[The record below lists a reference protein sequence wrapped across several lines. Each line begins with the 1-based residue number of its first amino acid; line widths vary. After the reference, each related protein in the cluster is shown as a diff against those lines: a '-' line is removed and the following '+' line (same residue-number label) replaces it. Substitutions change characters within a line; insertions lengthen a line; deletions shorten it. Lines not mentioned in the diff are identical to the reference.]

1 MMQLADVLTLMAEVL
16 FILLMAPLLTGIIRK
31 VKAFMQCRQG
41 PSVLQPYRDLGK
53 LLRKS
58 TAMSSEA
65 SWLFLVIPYV
75 CFSAMLCLA
84 VMVPVFVVIPSNGLG
99 DMVAVIYVLG
109 LFRFMMVLGGL
120 EGGSSFGGMGSSR
133 EMMISC
139 IVEPTLLLSIF
150 SVAAMSG
157 TTDLSSI
164 SKHFAELGL
173 GAVSPTLILASAA
186 IFISLMAENSRV
198 PFDNPA
204 THLELTM
211 VHEGMLLEYSGR
223 ELALMEMASYVRLTM
238 FMVILSN
245 IFFPWGIALGTG
257 ALDLTVGALSIAMK
271 LLLLSTIVA
280 LLESVMAKMRLFRLP
295 NLLTISFTLSL
306 LAVMSHYIL

>member
-1 MMQLADVLTLMAEVL
+1 MELTDLLLNLGEVL
-16 FILLMAPLLTGIIRK
+16 FVLLLSPLLTGVIRK
-31 VKAFMQCRQG
+31 VKAWMQGRQG
-41 PSVLQPYRDLGK
+41 PSVLQPYLDLGK

-58 TAMSSEA
+58 TVASQEA
-65 SWLFLVIPYV
+65 SWLFLMIPYV
-75 CFSAMLCLA
+75 CLGAMVCLA
-84 VMVPVFVVIPSNGLG
+84 VMVPVFTAGPSGGVG

-133 EMMISC
+133 ELMISA

-150 SVAAMSG
+150 SVAAISG
-157 TTDLSSI
+157 TTDLSAI
-164 SKHFAELGL
+164 SNYFAGL
-173 GAVSPTLILASAA
+173 GPNGLSPTLFLASAA

-245 IFFPWGIALGTG
+245 IFFPWGIALGMG
-257 ALDLTVGALSIAMK
+257 AGELAVGVTAIALK
-271 LLLLSTIVA
+271 LLLLSVSVA
-280 LLESVMAKMRLFRLP
+280 LVESVMAKMRLFRLP

-306 LAVMSHYIL
+306 LAVMSYYIL

>member
-1 MMQLADVLTLMAEVL
+1 MQLIDLLLTLTEVL
-16 FILLMAPLLTGIIRK
+16 FILLLSPLLTGVIRK
-31 VKAFMQCRQG
+31 VKSWMQCRQG
-41 PSVLQPYRDLGK
+41 PSLLQPYRDIWK

-58 TAMSSEA
+58 TVASKEA

-75 CFSAMLCLA
+75 CLGAMVCLA
-84 VMVPVFVVIPSNGLG
+84 VMVPVFTTGPSGGVG

-133 EMMISC
+133 EMMISA

-150 SVAAMSG
+150 SVAAISG
-157 TTDLSSI
+157 TTDLSAI
-164 SKHFAELGL
+164 SDHFAGQGL
-173 GAVSPTLILASAA
+173 GGLSPTLFLASAA

-223 ELALMEMASYVRLTM
+223 ELALMDMASYVRLTM

-245 IFFPWGIALGTG
+245 VFFPWGIALGLG
-257 ALDLTVGALSIAMK
+257 AGELAIGIASITLK
-271 LLLLSTIVA
+271 LLLLSVSVA
-280 LLESVMAKMRLFRLP
+280 LVESVMAKMRLFRLP

-306 LAVMSHYIL
+306 LAVMSYYIL

>member
-1 MMQLADVLTLMAEVL
+1 MQLIDLLLNLIEVL
-16 FILLMAPLLTGIIRK
+16 FILLLSPLLTGVIRK
-31 VKAFMQCRQG
+31 VKAWMQCRQG
-41 PSVLQPYRDLGK
+41 PSVLQPYRDIWK

-58 TAMSSEA
+58 TVASNEA
-65 SWLFLVIPYV
+65 SWLFLMIPYV
-75 CFSAMLCLA
+75 CLGAMVCLA
-84 VMVPVFVVIPSNGLG
+84 VMVPVFTAGPSGGVG

-133 EMMISC
+133 ELMISA

-150 SVAAMSG
+150 SVAAISG
-157 TTDLSSI
+157 TTDLSAI
-164 SKHFAELGL
+164 SDHFARLGL
-173 GAVSPTLILASAA
+173 NGLSPTLFLASAA

-223 ELALMEMASYVRLTM
+223 ELAMMEMASYVRLTM
-238 FMVILSN
+238 FMVILCN
-245 IFFPWGIALGTG
+245 VFFPWGIALGTG
-257 ALDLTVGALSIAMK
+257 AGEIAIGVGSIALK
-271 LLLLSTIVA
+271 LLFLSVSVA
-280 LLESVMAKMRLFRLP
+280 LVESVMAKMRLFRLP

-306 LAVMSHYIL
+306 LAVMSYYIL

>member
-1 MMQLADVLTLMAEVL
+1 MMLTDVLLTLAEVL
-16 FILLMAPLLTGIIRK
+16 FILLLSPLLTGVIRK
-31 VKAFMQCRQG
+31 VKAWMQCRQG
-41 PSVLQPYRDLGK
+41 PGVLQPYRDIWK

-58 TAMSSEA
+58 TVASNEA
-65 SWLFLVIPYV
+65 SWLFLIIPYV
-75 CFSAMLCLA
+75 CLGAMVCLA
-84 VMVPVFVVIPSNGLG
+84 VMVPVFTAGPSGGVG
-99 DMVAVIYVLG
+99 DMVAAIYMLG

-133 EMMISC
+133 EMMISA

-150 SVAAMSG
+150 SVAAISG
-157 TTDLSSI
+157 TTDLSAI
-164 SKHFAELGL
+164 SDHFARLGL
-173 GAVSPTLILASAA
+173 NGLSPTLFLASAA
-186 IFISLMAENSRV
+186 IFISLMAESSRV

-223 ELALMEMASYVRLTM
+223 ELAMMEMASYVRLTM

-245 IFFPWGIALGTG
+245 VFFPWGIALGTG
-257 ALDLTVGALSIAMK
+257 AGELAMGVGAIALK
-271 LLLLSTIVA
+271 LLLMSAIVA
-280 LLESVMAKMRLFRLP
+280 LIESVMAKMRLFRLP

-306 LAVMSHYIL
+306 LAVMSYYIL

>member
-1 MMQLADVLTLMAEVL
+1 MQLTDLLLSLTEVL
-16 FILLMAPLLTGIIRK
+16 FILLLSPLLTGVIRK
-31 VKAFMQCRQG
+31 VKSWMQCRQG
-41 PSVLQPYRDLGK
+41 PSVLQPYRDIWK

-58 TAMSSEA
+58 TVVSKEA

-75 CFSAMLCLA
+75 CLGAMVCLA
-84 VMVPVFVVIPSNGLG
+84 VMVPVFTTGPSGGVG

-133 EMMISC
+133 ELMISA

-150 SVAAMSG
+150 SVAAISG
-157 TTDLSSI
+157 TTDLSAI
-164 SKHFAELGL
+164 SDHFAGQGL
-173 GAVSPTLILASAA
+173 SGLSPTLFLASAA

-223 ELALMEMASYVRLTM
+223 ELALMDMASYVRLTM

-245 IFFPWGIALGTG
+245 VFFPWGIALGTG
-257 ALDLTVGALSIAMK
+257 AGELAVGVASIALK
-271 LLLLSTIVA
+271 LLVLSVSVA
-280 LLESVMAKMRLFRLP
+280 LVESVMAKMRLFRLP

-306 LAVMSHYIL
+306 LAVMSYYIL

>member
-1 MMQLADVLTLMAEVL
+1 MQLIDLLLNLIEVL
-16 FILLMAPLLTGIIRK
+16 FILLLSPLLTGVIRK
-31 VKAFMQCRQG
+31 VKAWMQCRQG
-41 PSVLQPYRDLGK
+41 PSVLQPYRDIWK

-58 TAMSSEA
+58 TVASNEA
-65 SWLFLVIPYV
+65 SWLFLMIPYV
-75 CFSAMLCLA
+75 CLGAMVCLA
-84 VMVPVFVVIPSNGLG
+84 VMVPVFTAGPSGGVG

-133 EMMISC
+133 ELMISA

-150 SVAAMSG
+150 SVAAISG
-157 TTDLSSI
+157 TTDLSAI
-164 SKHFAELGL
+164 SDHFARLGL
-173 GAVSPTLILASAA
+173 NGLSPTLFLASAA

-223 ELALMEMASYVRLTM
+223 ELAMMEMASYVRLTM
-238 FMVILSN
+238 FMVILCN
-245 IFFPWGIALGTG
+245 VFFPWGIALGTG
-257 ALDLTVGALSIAMK
+257 AGEIAIGAGSIALK
-271 LLLLSTIVA
+271 LLFLSVSVA
-280 LLESVMAKMRLFRLP
+280 LVESVMAKMRLFRLP

-306 LAVMSHYIL
+306 LAVMSYYIL

>member
-1 MMQLADVLTLMAEVL
+1 MQLIDVLLSLMEVL
-16 FILLMAPLLTGIIRK
+16 FILLLSPLLTGVIRK
-31 VKAFMQCRQG
+31 VKAWMQCRQG
-41 PSVLQPYRDLGK
+41 PSVLQPYRDIWK

-58 TAMSSEA
+58 TVVSKEA
-65 SWLFLVIPYV
+65 SWLFLIIPYV
-75 CFSAMLCLA
+75 CLGAMVCLA
-84 VMVPVFVVIPSNGLG
+84 AMVPVFTTGPSGGVG

-133 EMMISC
+133 ELMISA
-139 IVEPTLLLSIF
+139 IVEPTLLMSIF
-150 SVAAMSG
+150 SVAAISG
-157 TTDLSSI
+157 ATDLSAI
-164 SKHFAELGL
+164 SDHFAGQGL
-173 GAVSPTLILASAA
+173 SGLSPTLFLASAA
-186 IFISLMAENSRV
+186 IFISLMAEASRV

-223 ELALMEMASYVRLTM
+223 ELALMDLASYVRLTM

-245 IFFPWGIALGTG
+245 VFFPWGIALGTG
-257 ALDLTVGALSIAMK
+257 AGEMAVGVASIAIKLLALSVA
-271 LLLLSTIVA
+271 VA
-280 LLESVMAKMRLFRLP
+280 LVESVMAKMRLFRLP

-306 LAVMSHYIL
+306 LAVMSYYIL

>member
-1 MMQLADVLTLMAEVL
+1 MMLTDVLLTLAEVL
-16 FILLMAPLLTGIIRK
+16 FILLLSPLLTGVIRK
-31 VKAFMQCRQG
+31 VKAWMQCRQG
-41 PSVLQPYRDLGK
+41 PGVLQPYRDIWK

-58 TAMSSEA
+58 TVASNEA
-65 SWLFLVIPYV
+65 SWLFLIIPYV
-75 CFSAMLCLA
+75 CLGAMVCLA
-84 VMVPVFVVIPSNGLG
+84 VMVPVFTAGPSGGVG
-99 DMVAVIYVLG
+99 DMVAAIYMLG

-133 EMMISC
+133 EMMISA

-150 SVAAMSG
+150 SVAAISG
-157 TTDLSSI
+157 TTDLSAI
-164 SKHFAELGL
+164 SDHFARLGL
-173 GAVSPTLILASAA
+173 NGLSPTLFLASAA
-186 IFISLMAENSRV
+186 IFISLMAESSRV

-223 ELALMEMASYVRLTM
+223 ELAMMEMASYVRLTM

-245 IFFPWGIALGTG
+245 VFFPWGIALGTG
-257 ALDLTVGALSIAMK
+257 AGELAMGIGAIALK
-271 LLLLSTIVA
+271 LLLMSAIVA
-280 LLESVMAKMRLFRLP
+280 LIESVMAKMRLFRLP

-306 LAVMSHYIL
+306 LAVMSYYIL

>member
-1 MMQLADVLTLMAEVL
+1 MQLSDLLLNLAEVL
-16 FILLMAPLLTGIIRK
+16 FILLSSPLLAGVIRK
-31 VKAFMQCRQG
+31 VKSWMQCRQG
-41 PSVLQPYRDLGK
+41 PSVLQPYRDIWK
-53 LLRKS
+53 LLHKS
-58 TAMSSEA
+58 TVVSKEA
-65 SWLFLVIPYV
+65 SWLFLIIPYV
-75 CFSAMLCLA
+75 CLGAMVCLA
-84 VMVPVFVVIPSNGLG
+84 MMVPVFTTGPSGGVG
-99 DMVAVIYVLG
+99 DMVAVIYILG

-133 EMMISC
+133 ELMISA

-150 SVAAMSG
+150 SVAAISG
-157 TTDLSSI
+157 TTDLSAI
-164 SKHFAELGL
+164 SAHFAGQGL
-173 GAVSPTLILASAA
+173 SGISPTLFLASAA

-223 ELALMEMASYVRLTM
+223 ELALMDMASYVRLTM

-245 IFFPWGIALGTG
+245 VFFPWGIALGMEAG
-257 ALDLTVGALSIAMK
+257 ELALGVGSIALK
-271 LLLLSTIVA
+271 LLVLAISVA
-280 LLESVMAKMRLFRLP
+280 LVESVMAKMRLFRLP

-306 LAVMSHYIL
+306 LAVMSYYIL

>member
-1 MMQLADVLTLMAEVL
+1 MQLIDLLLNLIEVL
-16 FILLMAPLLTGIIRK
+16 FILLLSPLLTGVIRK
-31 VKAFMQCRQG
+31 VKAWMQCRQG
-41 PSVLQPYRDLGK
+41 PSVLQPYRDIWK

-58 TAMSSEA
+58 TVASNEA
-65 SWLFLVIPYV
+65 SWLFLMIPYV
-75 CFSAMLCLA
+75 CLGAMVCLA
-84 VMVPVFVVIPSNGLG
+84 VMVPVFTAGPSGGVG

-133 EMMISC
+133 ELMISA

-150 SVAAMSG
+150 SVAAISG
-157 TTDLSSI
+157 TTDLSAI
-164 SKHFAELGL
+164 SDHFARLGL
-173 GAVSPTLILASAA
+173 NGLSPTLFLASAA

-223 ELALMEMASYVRLTM
+223 ELAMMEMASYVRLTM
-238 FMVILSN
+238 FMVILCN
-245 IFFPWGIALGTG
+245 VFFPWGIALGTG
-257 ALDLTVGALSIAMK
+257 AGEIAIGAGSIALK
-271 LLLLSTIVA
+271 LLLLSVSVA
-280 LLESVMAKMRLFRLP
+280 LVESVMAKMRLFRLP

-306 LAVMSHYIL
+306 LAVMSYYIL

>member
-1 MMQLADVLTLMAEVL
+1 MQLIDLLLNLIEVL
-16 FILLMAPLLTGIIRK
+16 FILLLSPLLTGVIRK
-31 VKAFMQCRQG
+31 VKAWMQCRQG
-41 PSVLQPYRDLGK
+41 PSVLQPYRDIWK

-58 TAMSSEA
+58 TVASNEA
-65 SWLFLVIPYV
+65 SWLFLMIPYV
-75 CFSAMLCLA
+75 CLGAMVCLA
-84 VMVPVFVVIPSNGLG
+84 VMVPVFTAGPSGGVG

-133 EMMISC
+133 ELMISA

-150 SVAAMSG
+150 SVAAISG
-157 TTDLSSI
+157 TTDLSAI
-164 SKHFAELGL
+164 SDHFARLGL
-173 GAVSPTLILASAA
+173 NGLSPTLFLASAA

-223 ELALMEMASYVRLTM
+223 ELAMMEMASYVRLTM
-238 FMVILSN
+238 FMVILCN
-245 IFFPWGIALGTG
+245 VFFPWGIALGTG
-257 ALDLTVGALSIAMK
+257 AGELAIGAASIALK
-271 LLLLSTIVA
+271 LLLLSVSVA
-280 LLESVMAKMRLFRLP
+280 LVESVMAKMRLFRLP

-306 LAVMSHYIL
+306 LAVMSYYIL

>member
-1 MMQLADVLTLMAEVL
+1 MQLIDPLLTLAEVL
-16 FILLMAPLLTGIIRK
+16 FVLLLSPLLTGVIRK
-31 VKAFMQCRQG
+31 VKSWMQCRQG
-41 PSVLQPYRDLGK
+41 PSVLQPYRDIWK

-58 TAMSSEA
+58 TVASREA

-75 CFSAMLCLA
+75 CLGAMVCLA
-84 VMVPVFVVIPSNGLG
+84 VMVPVFTTGPSGGVG

-133 EMMISC
+133 ELMISA

-150 SVAAMSG
+150 SVAAISG
-157 TTDLSSI
+157 TTDLSAI
-164 SKHFAELGL
+164 SEHFAGL
-173 GAVSPTLILASAA
+173 GPNGLSPTLFLASAA

-223 ELALMEMASYVRLTM
+223 ELAMMEMASYVRLTM

-245 IFFPWGIALGTG
+245 VFFPWGIALGTG
-257 ALDLTVGALSIAMK
+257 AGQLAIGVAAIALKLLALSI
-271 LLLLSTIVA
+271 SVA
-280 LLESVMAKMRLFRLP
+280 LVESVMAKMRLFRLP

-306 LAVMSHYIL
+306 LAVMSYYIL

>member
-1 MMQLADVLTLMAEVL
+1 MQLTDVMLNLAEVL
-16 FILLMAPLLTGIIRK
+16 FILLLSPLLTGVIRK
-31 VKAFMQCRQG
+31 VKAWMQCRQG
-41 PSVLQPYRDLGK
+41 PSVLQPYRDIWK

-58 TAMSSEA
+58 TVASNEA
-65 SWLFLVIPYV
+65 SWLFLIIPYV
-75 CFSAMLCLA
+75 CLGAMGCLA
-84 VMVPVFVVIPSNGLG
+84 VMVPVFTAGPSGGVG

-133 EMMISC
+133 EMMISA

-150 SVAAMSG
+150 SVAAISG
-157 TTDLSSI
+157 TTDLSAI
-164 SKHFAELGL
+164 SEHFAGL
-173 GAVSPTLILASAA
+173 GRNGLSPTLFLASAA

-245 IFFPWGIALGTG
+245 VFFPWGIALGTG
-257 ALDLTVGALSIAMK
+257 AGELAVGVAAISIK
-271 LLLLSTIVA
+271 LLLLAMSVA
-280 LLESVMAKMRLFRLP
+280 LVESVMAKMRLFRLP

-306 LAVMSHYIL
+306 LAVMSYYIL

>member
-1 MMQLADVLTLMAEVL
+1 MELTDLLLNLGEVL
-16 FILLMAPLLTGIIRK
+16 FVLLLSPLLTGVIRK
-31 VKAFMQCRQG
+31 VKAWMQGRQG
-41 PSVLQPYRDLGK
+41 PSVLQPYLDLGK

-58 TAMSSEA
+58 TVASQEA
-65 SWLFLVIPYV
+65 SWLFLMIPYV
-75 CFSAMLCLA
+75 CLGAMVCLA
-84 VMVPVFVVIPSNGLG
+84 VMVPVFTAGPSGGVG

-133 EMMISC
+133 ELMISA

-150 SVAAMSG
+150 SVAAISG
-157 TTDLSSI
+157 TTDLSAI
-164 SKHFAELGL
+164 SNYFAGL
-173 GAVSPTLILASAA
+173 GPNGLSPTLFLASAA

-245 IFFPWGIALGTG
+245 IFFPWGIALGMG
-257 ALDLTVGALSIAMK
+257 ACELAVGVTAIALK
-271 LLLLSTIVA
+271 LLLLSVSVA
-280 LLESVMAKMRLFRLP
+280 LVESVMAKMRLFRLP

-306 LAVMSHYIL
+306 LAVMSYYIL